1 MELPLFSP
9 LIYMGLGCGNVSGSH
24 FRAAGCLCL
33 FSPAIQCRPLRPARP
48 QPLIC
53 NAERAS
59 RASLCLSSSPCPH
72 FGWQGGMPCP
82 STPGKG
88 HALSSQCP
96 VAFSS
101 WLLRLPPPSL
111 APRGPSDSRGPRLW
125 VMVKQQV
132 MGFVIHSDSAR
143 PTHPCPSPAPLQILP
158 SEHPGLCGG
167 CWG

>member
-1 MELPLFSP
+1 MELPLFCP

-59 RASLCLSSSPCPH
+59 RASLCLSCSPCPH

-82 STPGKG
+82 TTLERGR
-88 HALSSQCP
+88 ALSSQCP

-101 WLLRLPPPSL
+101 WLLWLPP
-111 APRGPSDSRGPRLW
+111 GTVKTFRLTRSEALGNGEAAGCGICDT
-125 VMVKQQV
+125 QQLCT
-132 MGFVIHSDSAR
+132 SN
-143 PTHPCPSPAPLQILP
+143 SPLPLSSSTADTGQ
-158 SEHPGLCGG
+158 
-167 CWG
+167 